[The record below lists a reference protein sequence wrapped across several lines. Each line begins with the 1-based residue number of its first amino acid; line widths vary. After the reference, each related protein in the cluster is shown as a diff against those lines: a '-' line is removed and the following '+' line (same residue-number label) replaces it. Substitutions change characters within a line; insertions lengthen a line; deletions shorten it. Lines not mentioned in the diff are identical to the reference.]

1 MWPSGKRYTLLS
13 MKSRLTLMSFFTATI
28 HGERIRAKTAKAGL
42 LWIHSPM
49 DLNFAELIFMI
60 ERRAIS
66 KRLKQLNR
74 KAGCTRF

>member
-1 MWPSGKRYTLLS
+1 VAFRKKIYTSFNEIQTDLDE
-13 MKSRLTLMSFFTATI
+13 FFTGTI
-28 HGERIRAKTAKAGL
+28 QGERIRASTAKAGL

-60 ERRAIS
+60 ERRAIE